1 MGVGDYQLTVADVAE
16 LMVNEERLP
25 AQVTVIRQVA
35 DLWIQ
40 YTLLGAAVW
49 QDTSLSSIE
58 FEALVRQ
65 QLDQLMIFELRDSVV
80 QIDTVIAD
88 DELQELYAAEDPALE
103 MRARHIL
110 MQYPPSASDAE
121 RGGAR
126 IQLQRIRDRIVA
138 GESFESLAEQFS
150 QDRGSAAFGG
160 DLGFFGRGDM
170 TAAFEQAVLA
180 LEPGELS
187 GLVETQYGLHL
198 IRLEQRRIQN
208 FDEIAPGFRERVLTE
223 RRTPSAGRAI
233 GGGVRGAARARTQ
246 PWDQAEQTSRSP
258 CTLRVRW
265 RRPHRA

>member
-1 MGVGDYQLTVADVAE
+1 MKMRWTLGMVALLMSGAVACSDAGSNDGLVARVGDYQLTVADVAE

-110 MQYPPSASDAE
+110 MQCPAHPMRKAAEPAYNSRESATGSWPVNRSSRSLSSSA
-121 RGGAR
+121 RIGAR
-126 IQLQRIRDRIVA
+126 RL
-138 GESFESLAEQFS
+138 
-150 QDRGSAAFGG
+150 
-160 DLGFFGRGDM
+160 
-170 TAAFEQAVLA
+170 
-180 LEPGELS
+180 
-187 GLVETQYGLHL
+187 LVE
-198 IRLEQRRIQN
+198 I
-208 FDEIAPGFRERVLTE
+208 
-223 RRTPSAGRAI
+223 SAFSVVA
-233 GGGVRGAARARTQ
+233 T
-246 PWDQAEQTSRSP
+246 
-258 CTLRVRW
+258 
-265 RRPHRA
+265 